1 MGENDR
7 VSVTKQKIIDI
18 ADQIRAELSET
29 DEYKLDVMPTKIHEV
44 AQGGGGS
51 AVINPLSI
59 TANGTYTATG
69 NVDGYSPITVAVP
82 SVEDGVKW
90 VRDFDFTQSEDDRI
104 TGLSAVTNNCN
115 FNQGTGL
122 EWMNY
127 SSKVEAFFTFN
138 QDYNYDIIFKFD
150 GSDFGA
156 TGSVATLTSGTNL
169 NLVITSDG
177 ENVELGYS
185 VGSGSITST
194 GIDIESLANEEIKL
208 QLRLNNSN
216 NWDVT
221 LVIAGMNYSQNI
233 GTLNGK
239 NRYYFTF
246 GKGQQ
251 DSFIN
256 WILKYIQIKQI
267 IGDGSQRT
275 LESLNATTNGTY
287 YPSSG
292 HYGFDRVEVDVSS
305 SANLDTLNVTENG
318 TYTPTAPVDGWDN
331 VVVDVAPSKVKISE
345 FNFKT
350 GTTYT
355 PYYDMVKEIDLATN
369 MRGMSAIQG
378 TGLRCDAGGAKLR
391 TGTNFDYAGIYEIE
405 IPFGTFDRT
414 TAVRNGN
421 NFILTIGRGTYALML
436 CYQYNSSTDTGKWWI
451 HDQTGANVYLDYGD
465 NDPYFF
471 ENKTLHLFYGAKI
484 VNGEIVRD
492 ASRGYFYVNGVQ
504 LNSVGAYLTG
514 DIDNGVQVFMLGDG
528 RGSGGFIGVVYESL
542 KIYQYFDKYATPVSL
557 MSASPSES
565 KSSSESE
572 EKTDEVKEQKK
583 DSVEKK
589 DPEEMDNLDA

>member
-1 MGENDR
+1 MAELDDK
-7 VSVTKQKIIDI
+7 VIVTKQKITDI

-104 TGLSAVTNNCN
+104 TGLSADIINCTYT
-115 FNQGTGL
+115 QGTGL

-185 VGSGSITST
+185 VGSGAITST

-275 LESLNATTNGTY
+275 LESLNTTTNGTY

-305 SANLDTLNVTENG
+305 SANLDTLNVTANG

-345 FNFKT
+345 FNFT
-350 GTTYT
+350 GST
-355 PYYDMVKEIDLATN
+355 PFYDIVKETTLATQ
-369 MRGMSAIQG
+369 MTGLTYIQG
-378 TGLRCDAGGAKLR
+378 TGLRVDARGTRLR
-391 TGTNFDYAGIYEIE
+391 TGTNFDYAGIYEVE
-405 IPFGTFDRT
+405 IKFGTFDRT
-414 TAVRNGN
+414 TALSNGN
-421 NFILTIGRGTYALML
+421 NVVLKVGRSSGYLVL
-436 CYQYNSSTDTGKWWI
+436 NYYYNSTADTGKWWI
-451 HDQTGANVYLDYGD
+451 HDQSGNNIYLDYGE
-465 NDPYFF
+465 NDSYYF
-471 ENKTLHLFYGAKI
+471 ENKTLIMTYGARYES
-484 VNGEIVRD
+484 GELVRD
-492 ASRGYFYVNGVQ
+492 QSKGYFYANGIQ
-504 LNSVGAYLTG
+504 LNSSGASLVGDVDSQIQVVFLCDSGNNAFVGA
-514 DIDNGVQVFMLGDG
+514 
-528 RGSGGFIGVVYESL
+528 VYESL
-542 KIYQYFDKYATPVSL
+542 KIWQYFNKYATPVSL

-565 KSSSESE
+565 KSSDEKPVEKETIE
-572 EKTDEVKEQKK
+572 EKTEEVKEQKK
-583 DSVEKK
+583 ESVEKTS
-589 DPEEMDNLDA
+589 ELDA